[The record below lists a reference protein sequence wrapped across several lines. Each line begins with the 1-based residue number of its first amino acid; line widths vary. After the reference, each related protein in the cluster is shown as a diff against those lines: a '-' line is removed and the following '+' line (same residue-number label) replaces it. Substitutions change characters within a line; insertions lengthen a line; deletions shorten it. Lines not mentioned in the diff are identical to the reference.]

1 MRPIASLDIRP
12 LSINAMP
19 HPPRVQHRCPIF
31 EGQSVRWFYL
41 LCCKNCLC
49 RTNPLRVSDPHKP
62 SWPLASSQRTN
73 PFRMKGKELNKMTT
87 KRTRRL
93 EARVTSEEYSK
104 AAELA
109 ETCGLS
115 LSDYIRQC
123 ALGQHPRRRLTDK
136 EAEALCSL
144 SDARG
149 DLIRI
154 AVAVKAIQS
163 SMRAQY
169 FSDTRF
175 VERWMRA
182 AVPLIARWKEIQDY
196 ITQ

>member
-1 MRPIASLDIRP
+1 
-12 LSINAMP
+12 
-19 HPPRVQHRCPIF
+19 
-31 EGQSVRWFYL
+31 
-41 LCCKNCLC
+41 
-49 RTNPLRVSDPHKP
+49 
-62 SWPLASSQRTN
+62 
-73 PFRMKGKELNKMTT
+73 MKDKELNKLTT

-93 EARVTSEEYSK
+93 EARVTAEEYAK

-115 LSDYIRQC
+115 LSDYVRRC
-123 ALGQHPRRRLTDK
+123 ALDQHPRRRLTDK

-154 AVAVKAIQS
+154 AAAVKSIQGS
-163 SMRAQY
+163 KRAQY

-182 AVPLIARWKEIQDY
+182 SIPLIARWKEIQDY

>member
-1 MRPIASLDIRP
+1 
-12 LSINAMP
+12 
-19 HPPRVQHRCPIF
+19 
-31 EGQSVRWFYL
+31 
-41 LCCKNCLC
+41 
-49 RTNPLRVSDPHKP
+49 
-62 SWPLASSQRTN
+62 
-73 PFRMKGKELNKMTT
+73 MKDKELNKLTIH
-87 KRTRRL
+87 RTRRL
-93 EARVTSEEYSK
+93 EARVTAEEHAK

-123 ALGQHPRRRLTDK
+123 ALGQHPRQRLNDK

-154 AVAVKAIQS
+154 AAAVKAIQGS
-163 SMRAQY
+163 RRAQY

-182 AVPLIARWKEIQDY
+182 AIPLMARWKEIQDY

>member
-1 MRPIASLDIRP
+1 M
-12 LSINAMP
+12 
-19 HPPRVQHRCPIF
+19 
-31 EGQSVRWFYL
+31 
-41 LCCKNCLC
+41 KN
-49 RTNPLRVSDPHKP
+49 
-62 SWPLASSQRTN
+62 
-73 PFRMKGKELNKMTT
+73 KELNKLTT
-87 KRTRRL
+87 RRTRRL
-93 EARVTSEEYSK
+93 EARVTAEEYAR

-115 LSDYIRQC
+115 LSDYVRRC
-123 ALGQHPRRRLTDK
+123 SLGQHPRRRLSDK

-154 AVAVKAIQS
+154 AVAVKAIQGS
-163 SMRAQY
+163 KRAQY

-182 AVPLIARWKEIQDY
+182 AIPLIARWKEIQDY

>member
-1 MRPIASLDIRP
+1 MA
-12 LSINAMP
+12 
-19 HPPRVQHRCPIF
+19 
-31 EGQSVRWFYL
+31 
-41 LCCKNCLC
+41 
-49 RTNPLRVSDPHKP
+49 
-62 SWPLASSQRTN
+62 
-73 PFRMKGKELNKMTT
+73 T

-93 EARVTSEEYSK
+93 EARVTSEEYAK
-104 AAELA
+104 VTELA
-109 ETCGLS
+109 ETCGIE
-115 LSDYIRQC
+115 LSDYIRRC
-123 ALGQHPRRRLTDK
+123 VLGQHPRQRLTDK

-154 AVAVKAIQS
+154 AVAVRSIQGS
-163 SMRAQY
+163 RRAQY

-182 AVPLIARWKEIQDY
+182 AIPLIARWKEIQDY

>member
-1 MRPIASLDIRP
+1 M
-12 LSINAMP
+12 
-19 HPPRVQHRCPIF
+19 
-31 EGQSVRWFYL
+31 
-41 LCCKNCLC
+41 KN
-49 RTNPLRVSDPHKP
+49 
-62 SWPLASSQRTN
+62 
-73 PFRMKGKELNKMTT
+73 KELNERTA

-93 EARVTSEEYSK
+93 EARVTSEEYAK

-109 ETCGLS
+109 GACGIGLS
-115 LSDYIRQC
+115 EYIRRC
-123 ALGQHPRRRLTDK
+123 SLGQHPRRRLSDT
-136 EAEALCSL
+136 ETEALCSL

-154 AVAVKAIQS
+154 AAAVKSIQGS
-163 SMRAQY
+163 RRAQY

-182 AVPLIARWKEIQDY
+182 AIPLIARWKEIQDY

>member
-1 MRPIASLDIRP
+1 
-12 LSINAMP
+12 
-19 HPPRVQHRCPIF
+19 
-31 EGQSVRWFYL
+31 
-41 LCCKNCLC
+41 
-49 RTNPLRVSDPHKP
+49 
-62 SWPLASSQRTN
+62 
-73 PFRMKGKELNKMTT
+73 MKSEEFTT

-93 EARVTSEEYSK
+93 EARVTTEEHTK
-104 AAELA
+104 AVELA
-109 ETCGLS
+109 ESCGIGLS
-115 LSDYIRQC
+115 EYIRRC
-123 ALGQHPRRRLTDK
+123 SLGQHPRRRLTDT

-154 AVAVKAIQS
+154 AATAKAIQGS
-163 SMRAQY
+163 KRAQY

-182 AVPLIARWKEIQDY
+182 AIPLIARWKEIQDY

>member
-1 MRPIASLDIRP
+1 M
-12 LSINAMP
+12 
-19 HPPRVQHRCPIF
+19 
-31 EGQSVRWFYL
+31 
-41 LCCKNCLC
+41 KNK
-49 RTNPLRVSDPHKP
+49 V
-62 SWPLASSQRTN
+62 
-73 PFRMKGKELNKMTT
+73 LNEMTT

-93 EARVTSEEYSK
+93 EARVTAEEYAK

-115 LSDYIRQC
+115 LSDYIRRC
-123 ALGQHPRRRLTDK
+123 ALGQHPRRRLTDT

-154 AVAVKAIQS
+154 AAAVKAIQGS
-163 SMRAQY
+163 RRAQY

-182 AVPLIARWKEIQDY
+182 AIPLIARWKEIQDY

>member
-1 MRPIASLDIRP
+1 M
-12 LSINAMP
+12 
-19 HPPRVQHRCPIF
+19 
-31 EGQSVRWFYL
+31 
-41 LCCKNCLC
+41 KN
-49 RTNPLRVSDPHKP
+49 
-62 SWPLASSQRTN
+62 
-73 PFRMKGKELNKMTT
+73 KELNKIIA

-93 EARVTSEEYSK
+93 EARVTPEEYAK
-104 AAELA
+104 AAVLA

-115 LSDYIRQC
+115 LSDYIRRC
-123 ALGQHPRRRLTDK
+123 TLGQHPRQRLTDK

-154 AVAVKAIQS
+154 AAAVKAIQGS
-163 SMRAQY
+163 KRAQY

-182 AVPLIARWKEIQDY
+182 AIPLIARWKEIQDY

>member
-1 MRPIASLDIRP
+1 
-12 LSINAMP
+12 
-19 HPPRVQHRCPIF
+19 
-31 EGQSVRWFYL
+31 
-41 LCCKNCLC
+41 
-49 RTNPLRVSDPHKP
+49 
-62 SWPLASSQRTN
+62 
-73 PFRMKGKELNKMTT
+73 MKSEEFTT

-93 EARVTSEEYSK
+93 EARVTMEEHAK

-115 LSDYIRQC
+115 LSDYIRRC
-123 ALGQHPRRRLTDK
+123 SLGQHPRQRLTDK

-154 AVAVKAIQS
+154 AAAVKAIQGS
-163 SMRAQY
+163 KRAQY

-182 AVPLIARWKEIQDY
+182 AIPLIARWKEIQDY

>member
-1 MRPIASLDIRP
+1 M
-12 LSINAMP
+12 M
-19 HPPRVQHRCPIF
+19 
-31 EGQSVRWFYL
+31 
-41 LCCKNCLC
+41 KN
-49 RTNPLRVSDPHKP
+49 
-62 SWPLASSQRTN
+62 
-73 PFRMKGKELNKMTT
+73 KGLNKQTMR
-87 KRTRRL
+87 RTRRL
-93 EARVTSEEYSK
+93 EARVTTEEYAK
-104 AAELA
+104 AVELA

-115 LSDYIRQC
+115 LSDYVRRC
-123 ALGQHPRRRLTDK
+123 TLGQHPRQRLSDK

-154 AVAVKAIQS
+154 AAAVKAIQGS
-163 SMRAQY
+163 KRAQY

-182 AVPLIARWKEIQDY
+182 AIPLIARWKEIQDY

>member
-1 MRPIASLDIRP
+1 
-12 LSINAMP
+12 
-19 HPPRVQHRCPIF
+19 
-31 EGQSVRWFYL
+31 
-41 LCCKNCLC
+41 
-49 RTNPLRVSDPHKP
+49 
-62 SWPLASSQRTN
+62 
-73 PFRMKGKELNKMTT
+73 MKSEEFTT

-93 EARVTSEEYSK
+93 EARVTVEEYAK
-104 AAELA
+104 VAELA

-123 ALGQHPRRRLTDK
+123 SLGQHPRRRLTDT
-136 EAEALCSL
+136 EAEALYSL

-154 AVAVKAIQS
+154 AAAVKAIQGS
-163 SMRAQY
+163 KRAQY

-182 AVPLIARWKEIQDY
+182 AIPLIARWKEIQDY

>member
-1 MRPIASLDIRP
+1 M
-12 LSINAMP
+12 
-19 HPPRVQHRCPIF
+19 
-31 EGQSVRWFYL
+31 
-41 LCCKNCLC
+41 KN
-49 RTNPLRVSDPHKP
+49 
-62 SWPLASSQRTN
+62 
-73 PFRMKGKELNKMTT
+73 KELNKMTA

-93 EARVTSEEYSK
+93 EARVTAEEYAK

-115 LSDYIRQC
+115 LSDYIRRC
-123 ALGQHPRRRLTDK
+123 SLEQHPRQRLSDK

-144 SDARG
+144 SDARS

-154 AVAVKAIQS
+154 AAAVKAIQGS
-163 SMRAQY
+163 RRAQY

-182 AVPLIARWKEIQDY
+182 AIPLIARWKELQDY

>member
-1 MRPIASLDIRP
+1 MTMR
-12 LSINAMP
+12 
-19 HPPRVQHRCPIF
+19 
-31 EGQSVRWFYL
+31 
-41 LCCKNCLC
+41 
-49 RTNPLRVSDPHKP
+49 
-62 SWPLASSQRTN
+62 
-73 PFRMKGKELNKMTT
+73 
-87 KRTRRL
+87 RTRRL
-93 EARVTSEEYSK
+93 EARVTAEEYTT

-115 LSDYIRQC
+115 LSDYIRRC
-123 ALGQHPRRRLTDK
+123 SLEQHPRRRLTNT
-136 EAEALCSL
+136 ETEALCSL

-154 AVAVKAIQS
+154 AAVVKAIQGS
-163 SMRAQY
+163 KRAQY

-182 AVPLIARWKEIQDY
+182 AIPLIARWKELQDY